1 MPHSNKIDYTQCI
14 NCSQRDGPLYC
25 HQCVVCDQW
34 IPLAITGSGWL
45 PPLRRT
51 IITRCAICTHWVCGY
66 CGNFTVGS
74 ERQAGEYAWFATQAR
89 ACGHPCTSL
98 AQKGNFEMPQT
109 MLKDWNARDF
119 GSTRQILLDKHW
131 REIII
136 MWSNPLLLLQSKA
149 ASKAPPATAGAFH
162 TPHGSVKDPQL
173 TQKPVDSSIVW
184 DQLADKLARR
194 AFVVLK
200 IPTKGEAKRIKDMK
214 DNFRE
219 ILAQEFTPQKEPD
232 RINFPPS
239 VLELLADKKR
249 KLLHEEQNRIDASN
263 SALRG
268 ATNFAKLSL
277 RPLTMVRGA

>member
-1 MPHSNKIDYTQCI
+1 
-14 NCSQRDGPLYC
+14 
-25 HQCVVCDQW
+25 
-34 IPLAITGSGWL
+34 
-45 PPLRRT
+45 
-51 IITRCAICTHWVCGY
+51 
-66 CGNFTVGS
+66 
-74 ERQAGEYAWFATQAR
+74 
-89 ACGHPCTSL
+89 
-98 AQKGNFEMPQT
+98 
-109 MLKDWNARDF
+109 
-119 GSTRQILLDKHW
+119 
-131 REIII
+131 

-162 TPHGSVKDPQL
+162 TPHGAVTDPQL

-268 ATNFAKLSL
+268 ATNFTKLSL
-277 RPLTMVRGA
+277 RPFTIVKGA

>member
-1 MPHSNKIDYTQCI
+1 
-14 NCSQRDGPLYC
+14 
-25 HQCVVCDQW
+25 
-34 IPLAITGSGWL
+34 
-45 PPLRRT
+45 
-51 IITRCAICTHWVCGY
+51 
-66 CGNFTVGS
+66 
-74 ERQAGEYAWFATQAR
+74 
-89 ACGHPCTSL
+89 
-98 AQKGNFEMPQT
+98 
-109 MLKDWNARDF
+109 
-119 GSTRQILLDKHW
+119 
-131 REIII
+131 

-173 TQKPVDSSIVW
+173 NQKPVDSSIVW

-249 KLLHEEQNRIDASN
+249 KLLHEEQTRLDASN

-268 ATNFAKLSL
+268 ATNLTKLSL
-277 RPLTMVRGA
+277 RPFTIVKGA

>member
-1 MPHSNKIDYTQCI
+1 
-14 NCSQRDGPLYC
+14 
-25 HQCVVCDQW
+25 
-34 IPLAITGSGWL
+34 
-45 PPLRRT
+45 
-51 IITRCAICTHWVCGY
+51 
-66 CGNFTVGS
+66 
-74 ERQAGEYAWFATQAR
+74 
-89 ACGHPCTSL
+89 
-98 AQKGNFEMPQT
+98 
-109 MLKDWNARDF
+109 
-119 GSTRQILLDKHW
+119 
-131 REIII
+131 

-149 ASKAPPATAGAFH
+149 ASKAPPATAGALH

-173 TQKPVDSSIVW
+173 TRKPVDSSIVW

-200 IPTKGEAKRIKDMK
+200 IPTKGETKRINDMK

-249 KLLHEEQNRIDASN
+249 KLLHEEQTRLDASN

-268 ATNFAKLSL
+268 ATTFNKLSL
-277 RPLTMVRGA
+277 RPFTMVRGA